1 MGYPTEEGGLGIRQ
15 LSDISKSFIAKLWRK
30 KHPVARTDECCENY
44 CNENLEHLFKRNNFS
59 KNIWNVFRNQF
70 GLEEV
75 GGGIN
80 QEMMVWWTAKTHNPI
95 HKVMIQIMP
104 LLINCQI
111 WKARC
116 KKSMIKLNT
125 DGCSKGNPEGCG
137 GGGIFKENGINMV
150 IVDLDSSLVI
160 SWVTGKMK
168 PPWNLRHNIDTIQNT
183 ITTFDEFHISHCY
196 REANKEANVL
206 AKEGSVLENVKWY
219 SSYQELPKQARGIC
233 YMDKHQFVSFKIRGS
248 NSSFI
253 FDDNG

>member
-1 MGYPTEEGGLGIRQ
+1 MIKYC
-15 LSDISKSFIAKLWRK
+15 SK

-137 GGGIFKENGINMV
+137 GGGIFKVITGNLSQLFRPLWYPTMLLSLWLCVLELNGAR
-150 IVDLDSSLVI
+150 
-160 SWVTGKMK
+160 KM
-168 PPWNLRHNIDTIQNT
+168 NT

>member
-80 QEMMVWWTAKTHNPI
+80 QEMM
-95 HKVMIQIMP
+95 
-104 LLINCQI
+104 I

-116 KKSMIKLNT
+116 KKRPKLKILITSWTFPPSSMIKLNT

-137 GGGIFKENGINMV
+137 GGGIFKENGINMI